1 MDKGKRLGSLGEK
14 ASEVIVSSL
23 GDLATKCNAPFC
35 CSGELEG
42 SATIVYS
49 NSNGQWNTAT
59 FPSDSESPLV
69 GLIEACS
76 VASFGLNGETVTDKT
91 YRDALKLEPDR
102 FVTDFSVS
110 STSILFEIKKLVPQ
124 ICNIRTQLNKL
135 NIYGAGGH
143 FRSHMDTPKS
153 KEMFGSLVVCL
164 PTQFTGG
171 SLVTHHHGNKVDF
184 DWSSTPDKPSRKIK
198 WASFFSN
205 VEHEIL
211 PVTSGY
217 RVTLTYNLY
226 GMQTD
231 AVAPLISNP
240 EIARFKH
247 FLVEAIANPHFMR
260 KGCIL
265 GFRCQ
270 HKYVFAELNS
280 VHHLSLTLKGAD
292 YCIYA
297 EVRSLGIPVVVK
309 PLVDGDDGYIA
320 AAFYKFVFNENGLL
334 YSDDDDYDDPAQ
346 SINGYLRHG
355 EYLGNEASIEFFY
368 QEAVILVGVPK
379 WCKQRQALVS
389 GDGGREVCEGDSKRE
404 GTAEGKEKQVKEEEE
419 KVEDAE
425 NSEEEEDETSGEEED
440 EESAEEMRRLR
451 RRKMESM
458 QRIRQEMKKKY
469 GGGEGKVHHSHY
481 VDKEFL
487 ADLPA
492 DRENVPMQLMDCVR
506 EDHIHRCLNVLAHAT
521 PEEINRL
528 HGPREDCTPL
538 HLACTLGRIVI
549 VELLIWNGANM
560 NLSDAN
566 KRTPMQYAQEAGH
579 QDCLDFLVTNNHS
592 TMTHTRLH
600 PARSL
605 EGLSSYPS

>member
-49 NSNGQWNTAT
+49 NSSGQWNTAT

-76 VASFGLNGETVTDKT
+76 VASFGLNGETVADKT

-110 STSILFEIKKLVPQ
+110 STSIQFEIKKLVPQ
-124 ICNIRTQLNKL
+124 VSNIRTQLNKL

-171 SLVTHHHGNKVDF
+171 SLVTHHHGNKVNF
-184 DWSSTPDKPSRKIK
+184 DWSSTPDQPSRKIK

-226 GMQTD
+226 GMQAD

-270 HKYVFAELNS
+270 HKYIFAYLNS
-280 VHHLSLTLKGAD
+280 VDHLPLTLKGAD

-309 PLVDGDDGYIA
+309 PLVDGKAGYIA
-320 AAFYKFVFNENGLL
+320 AAFNKFVFDEDGLL
-334 YSDDDDYDDPAQ
+334 YSDDDDYDYPPKPSTVFYGKDSCNASKITWCQ
-346 SINGYLRHG
+346 GTSKWVQIAGGGLRGRHH
-355 EYLGNEASIEFFY
+355 EYFKASIEFFY

-389 GDGGREVCEGDSKRE
+389 GDGGRKVCEGDSKEE
-404 GTAEGKEKQVKEEEE
+404 GIAEEKEKQVKEEEE
-419 KVEDAE
+419 KVENDE
-425 NSEEEEDETSGEEED
+425 DSEEEEDEKSGKEED
-440 EESAEEMRRLR
+440 EESGEEMRRQKR
-451 RRKMESM
+451 R
-458 QRIRQEMKKKY
+458 RIRQEMKKKY
-469 GGGEGKVHHSHY
+469 GV
-481 VDKEFL
+481 
-487 ADLPA
+487 
-492 DRENVPMQLMDCVR
+492 
-506 EDHIHRCLNVLAHAT
+506 
-521 PEEINRL
+521 
-528 HGPREDCTPL
+528 
-538 HLACTLGRIVI
+538 
-549 VELLIWNGANM
+549 
-560 NLSDAN
+560 
-566 KRTPMQYAQEAGH
+566 
-579 QDCLDFLVTNNHS
+579 
-592 TMTHTRLH
+592 
-600 PARSL
+600 
-605 EGLSSYPS
+605 SSYSWYQIFEKDWNKFH

>member
-334 YSDDDDYDDPAQ
+334 YSDDDDYDDPPNPSTVIYGKDSCNASKITWCQ
-346 SINGYLRHG
+346 GTSNWVQIAGGGLRGRHG

-469 GGGEGKVHHSHY
+469 GV
-481 VDKEFL
+481 
-487 ADLPA
+487 
-492 DRENVPMQLMDCVR
+492 
-506 EDHIHRCLNVLAHAT
+506 
-521 PEEINRL
+521 
-528 HGPREDCTPL
+528 
-538 HLACTLGRIVI
+538 
-549 VELLIWNGANM
+549 
-560 NLSDAN
+560 
-566 KRTPMQYAQEAGH
+566 
-579 QDCLDFLVTNNHS
+579 
-592 TMTHTRLH
+592 
-600 PARSL
+600 
-605 EGLSSYPS
+605 SSYSWYYHQIFEKDWIKFH